1 MTSLALV
8 MTKKIKLNIVVF
20 EIMQTVSSD
29 AFATG
34 NVAGLV
40 ILCIKRGK
48 PNTLNGVSRTG

>member
-40 ILCIKRGK
+40 IRAYTWGK
-48 PNTLNGVSRTG
+48 